1 MRQFGAKF
9 GQKIGVV
16 LVFGIS
22 RLEFFDR
29 QRQRFGNEGTA
40 IRAKVPMGIGLV
52 IGRHGKSFQSGHAM
66 RSISRAHGSHKGLNF
81 VGVFDALGGFHTRA
95 DID

>member
-1 MRQFGAKF
+1 
-9 GQKIGVV
+9 
-16 LVFGIS
+16 
-22 RLEFFDR
+22 
-29 QRQRFGNEGTA
+29 
-40 IRAKVPMGIGLV
+40 
-52 IGRHGKSFQSGHAM
+52 M